1 MIHLL
6 SLILCKQALIRNQ
19 KWKNQLSLLNP
30 RISLRTCKVQMHLRI
45 LLVNSVQ
52 PLSQKTTMM
61 KSLKTSMLTGLASMR
76 LLKRKK
82 LLMKRVQLT

>member
-30 RISLRTCKVQMHLRI
+30 RISLRTCKVQMQLRI